1 MFTKTLI
8 DKEHQLSLKSK
19 GYLNRFL
26 FSFFLPGFFL
36 LTVIICSVLMSQE
49 VTNLIY
55 VHCLQIAITT
65 PEGGLW
71 AYPFIKIPLTDNPPT
86 LSVGP
91 AGGLNPRPPAQPE
104 RRFPN
109 RANQLMPLLNL
120 MFCGL
125 RP

>member
-26 FSFFLPGFFL
+26 FSLFLPGFFL

-55 VHCLQIAITT
+55 VHCLRVAITT
-65 PEGGLW
+65 PEGGL
-71 AYPFIKIPLTDNPPT
+71 
-86 LSVGP
+86 
-91 AGGLNPRPPAQPE
+91 
-104 RRFPN
+104 
-109 RANQLMPLLNL
+109 
-120 MFCGL
+120 
-125 RP
+125 